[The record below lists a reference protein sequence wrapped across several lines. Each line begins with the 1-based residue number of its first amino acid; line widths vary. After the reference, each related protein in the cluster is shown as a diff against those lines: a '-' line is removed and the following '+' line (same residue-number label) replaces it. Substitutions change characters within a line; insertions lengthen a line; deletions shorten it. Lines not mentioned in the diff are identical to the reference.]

1 MNESKPN
8 FTQAFSEQK
17 TKLRPYAITAAITT
31 LAIILGLPILFFLN
45 GSATFLTVYLTMCVA
60 ILLGC
65 LPSIIKAS
73 RCPNC
78 HRYMGKAAGKFCPL
92 CGVQLQK

>member
-17 TKLRPYAITAAITT
+17 TKLRPYAITASIAT
-31 LAIILGLPILFFLN
+31 LAIIIGSPILFLLN
-45 GSATFLTVYLTMCVA
+45 ARATFLTVHLTIFLV
-60 ILLGC
+60 ILLAC
-65 LPSIIKAS
+65 IPSIIKAS
-73 RCPNC
+73 HCPNC
-78 HRYMGKAAGKFCPL
+78 QKYMGKSIGKFCSL